1 MAMSMIHETIYET
14 MHLTDEEVMGLTGA
28 GDINTVIARRAAMR
42 EFLKYNKWDLE
53 AYKAWRRD
61 GMWTPKMVSRGLG
74 DVIAK
79 VTNAVGL
86 KSCGGCKS
94 RQKQL
99 NKVLSG

>member
-1 MAMSMIHETIYET
+1 MPMSIHQTIHDT
-14 MHLTDEEVMGLTGA
+14 LHLTDEEVMELTGA
-28 GDINTVIARRAAMR
+28 GDINTVIARREQMR
-42 EFLKYNKWDLE
+42 EFLKYNKWELE
-53 AYKAWRRD
+53 AYKDWLRSGA
-61 GMWTPKMVSRGLG
+61 WTPKMPSRGLG

-79 VTNAVGL
+79 VTNAVGI